1 MNEREPPV
9 VMNWNDLPGVLPS
22 LALAAALSAC
32 EAKRAASESTLP
44 LRDARTVVAPPDG
57 CVGDYAVPVPTT
69 GCEDVWGAGIP
80 PGKGREGTLMGTLG
94 EVVSGCAFGAIQPGQ
109 LAVFLFNVRP
119 VAADTDVW
127 CELGSCRAG
136 PLRLTRSTAD
146 LDATVHA
153 EWRSQQVEYRKIDPP
168 QVLPDGSMYIE
179 EAIRA
184 ECPAGA
190 YPGPALRME

>member
-1 MNEREPPV
+1 MRWNISCV
-9 VMNWNDLPGVLPS
+9 VDRYGTPRVSWLLSGVLVGQ
-22 LALAAALSAC
+22 LAC
-32 EAKRAASESTLP
+32 ESKHDHRRETDPERASRTL
-44 LRDARTVVAPPDG
+44 LAPPDG
-57 CVGDYAVPVPTT
+57 CMGSYRVPVSTT
-69 GCEDVWGAGIP
+69 GCDDVWGTGIP
-80 PGKGREGTLMGTLG
+80 PGLVREGTIVGASDGGVT
-94 EVVSGCAFGAIQPGQ
+94 GCAFGAIPPGQ

-190 YPGPALRME
+190 YPGPALIME